1 MTKEELPMFLL
12 LLLLADKKIVSFFC
26 DRKKESCTAV
36 TYVEFQ
42 ETQGHL
48 SFSIPEFPMYRFE
61 FLAEFRVRKIRQ
73 ADRTRNSPGNL
84 TGIQVKTEP

>member
-1 MTKEELPMFLL
+1 MFFTDERKERAAAVVFKKNCEL
-12 LLLLADKKIVSFFC
+12 FC
-26 DRKKESCTAV
+26 DRNKESCTAV
-36 TYVEFQ
+36 TYVEFR

-73 ADRTRNSPGNL
+73 ADRTRNSQGNSL
-84 TGIQVKTEP
+84 GNPVKTDP